1 MTHHTIKSLGNIAG
15 KKILLRVDLNSDAVN
30 GKIVESPRIEAHS
43 ETIKFLQNKKAKIV
57 ILAHQ
62 GTPGKKDCLSLKQH
76 AKLLNKY
83 VKIRFVPE
91 VIGKKSWS
99 AISSLKSGEALLLE
113 NVRYLKSELEPSANN
128 DFVNFM
134 KELEFD
140 FYVNDAFSV
149 CHRNQTSIVS
159 FPKVFPSAIGL
170 VLENELRNVEKLKS
184 KIKNC
189 LFILGGAKSKDLMPL
204 LGKGAVLS
212 TGKLSLLCLIAKGY
226 NLGKENALLK
236 KDFDLIPKIRNLNH
250 VKTPIDLAVNAN
262 GRRKELN
269 LEGFPQNYPVWDI
282 GKKTMQ
288 NYIHEIKNLK
298 GNQAIFFK
306 GAPGMFEFRNFSAGG
321 SSSDAIKKFGI
332 NKKKFGYVSLSG
344 GALVKYLAGEKL
356 PGLEALK

>member
-189 LFILGGAKSKDLMPL
+189 LFIL
-204 LGKGAVLS
+204 
-212 TGKLSLLCLIAKGY
+212 
-226 NLGKENALLK
+226 
-236 KDFDLIPKIRNLNH
+236 
-250 VKTPIDLAVNAN
+250 
-262 GRRKELN
+262 
-269 LEGFPQNYPVWDI
+269 
-282 GKKTMQ
+282 
-288 NYIHEIKNLK
+288 
-298 GNQAIFFK
+298 
-306 GAPGMFEFRNFSAGG
+306 
-321 SSSDAIKKFGI
+321 
-332 NKKKFGYVSLSG
+332 
-344 GALVKYLAGEKL
+344 
-356 PGLEALK
+356 